1 MEQVFHTTK
10 MLGFIKLCCNLC
22 YITSVEKVFPLHE
35 EIKRRMELTDY
46 INHGASI
53 IDVRTPGEFMGG
65 SVTGAINIPLNEITE
80 RIEEIKKMQTP
91 LIFCCLSGARSGQA
105 TDFCNGLGIES
116 INGGPWQNVNYAKA
130 QLF

>member
-1 MEQVFHTTK
+1 MD
-10 MLGFIKLCCNLC
+10 
-22 YITSVEKVFPLHE
+22 
-35 EIKRRMELTDY
+35 LTDY
-46 INHGASI
+46 INEGASI

-65 SVTGAINIPLNEITE
+65 SVMDAINIPLNEIPQ
-80 RIEEIKKMQTP
+80 RVEEMKMMKTP

-105 TDFCNGLGIES
+105 ADYCNGLGLES